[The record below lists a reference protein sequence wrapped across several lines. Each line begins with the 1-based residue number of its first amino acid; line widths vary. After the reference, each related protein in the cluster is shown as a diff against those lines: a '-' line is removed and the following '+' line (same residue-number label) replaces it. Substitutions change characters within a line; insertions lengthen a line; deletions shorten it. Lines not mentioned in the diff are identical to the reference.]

1 MPDRTVHLHPAA
13 RCNLACKHCYSNSN
27 PQASDQLS
35 LDVLKPALA
44 QLRAEGYE
52 VLSLSGGEPMLYPDL
67 EALTAHARALGF
79 RVVGI
84 SNGFRMNARFQH
96 LIDGFDGMAISLDG
110 GRAVHNKVRCNPRAY
125 DMALQ
130 GLEYLAKSG
139 KPVAAAYTASKESL
153 CDIPAFVDAAAAMG
167 VRAVQLRPLV
177 MAGRA
182 TSDYADVALNK
193 ADRHRLWLIGETLAS
208 AYAGE
213 IAVHTD
219 LAPAR
224 DIAANREAFA
234 ALLDGCAPRLS
245 ELANPL
251 VITPQGQMLPYTYDF
266 PQAFSLGQVGDLAQ
280 GRTDAIA
287 RTAPRLKA
295 LLGQVFDEIDR
306 QDDFIDWFA
315 FARDTARSLP
325 ALA

>member
-35 LDVLKPALA
+35 LEVLKPALA
-44 QLRAEGYE
+44 QLRSEGYE
-52 VLSLSGGEPMLYPDL
+52 VLSLSGGEPMLYRDL
-67 EALTAHARALGF
+67 AELTAHARALGF
-79 RVVGI
+79 RVVAI

-96 LIDGFDGMAISLDG
+96 LIDGFDGMAISFDG
-110 GRAVHNKVRCNPRAY
+110 GREVHNKVRCNPRAY
-125 DMALQ
+125 DLALQ

-139 KPVAAAYTASKESL
+139 KPVAAAYTVSKESIA
-153 CDIPAFVDAAAAMG
+153 DIPAFVDQAAAIG

-182 TSDYADVALNK
+182 TSDYTDVALNA

-224 DIAANREAFA
+224 DIAANRDAFDA
-234 ALLDGCAPRLS
+234 VLQGCAPTLS
-245 ELANPL
+245 DLANPL
-251 VITPQGQMLPYTYDF
+251 VITPQGKMLPYTYDF
-266 PQAFSLGQVGDLAQ
+266 PQDFSLGHVSDLAK
-280 GRTDAIA
+280 GRTDDIIA
-287 RTAPRLKA
+287 TAPRLKA
-295 LLGQVFDEIDR
+295 LLGQVFDDIER

-325 ALA
+325 AFA